1 MATLE
6 EKHRLMLDKAFESF
20 ASSDQRLQVQ
30 TMEGVVVKMN
40 INVLLLFSPFLRELL
55 MQSGDPSESLLILPN
70 VTCSALL
77 AMSNLITSGKTNLDL
92 PALEMVNAAMELG
105 ITGLSIGGLEDT
117 SDTSSVSTIAI
128 QDAAD
133 YQGDSAALPVENP
146 PATLPDNVTARPTD
160 PTIADNVKGGRKRK
174 VNESEVVS
182 NAEDL
187 PQSASGNQQKQPQE
201 QQQQDNQQLHQQ
213 QQQHQQ
219 PQQKH
224 QKQVHQQQQQHN
236 QQPQQ
241 QQQQHQQPPNDE
253 EWVGP
258 PPAKRPTPEKLV
270 GL

>member
-55 MQSGDPSESLLILPN
+55 MQAGDPSESLLILPN

-133 YQGDSAALPVENP
+133 YQEDSAALPVEN
-146 PATLPDNVTARPTD
+146 PTD

-182 NAEDL
+182 KDL

-201 QQQQDNQQLHQQ
+201 QQQQDNQQLQQQ

-219 PQQKH
+219 PQKKH

-241 QQQQHQQPPNDE
+241 QQLQHQQPPNDE

-270 GL
+270 GH